1 MKSPVL
7 HGSENRVWCV
17 FCNCDIEELSSFF
30 AFGTAI
36 HHLASASHLK
46 NTKSFLW
53 KHGGKMD
60 KVDSLRILEADIV
73 KWEKKCRLLK
83 SDGANETTHG
93 PLNDI
98 HNDFNSKCSDFSS
111 VRDNQTLYMRSQFE
125 TVPCNANYLT
135 GTSNTYVRK
144 DSISIGGGVH
154 LDGEA
159 VNREIVNQGLNSLTK
174 ISIPLQQDGQGN
186 VHSGAPPPWFDH
198 LNAGLKSESRSSGSL
213 SKQGGKSKLNPNRV
227 GAAWA
232 EQRKIEMEMEK
243 RGEIVSRDVDPNWLP
258 NFGSVWQSGT
268 RKKSRKE
275 FESEEKKKSANNK
288 VDDSES
294 EASIRIQPYVSK
306 RMKKDR
312 GE

>member
-1 MKSPVL
+1 MDEVIVRCATSIIIKTVVTNTFPVVISRFHKKL
-7 HGSENRVWCV
+7 SNIRSYLKNPVPHGSENRVWCV
-17 FCNCDIEELSSFF
+17 FCNCDIEELPSFF

-60 KVDSLRILEADIV
+60 KVDSLRILEADVVKVFPMILFIV
-73 KWEKKCRLLK
+73 L
-83 SDGANETTHG
+83 
-93 PLNDI
+93 DI
-98 HNDFNSKCSDFSS
+98 LIFSS
-111 VRDNQTLYMRSQFE
+111 IFYIHDLQLFQCMLSCY
-125 TVPCNANYLT
+125 
-135 GTSNTYVRK
+135 
-144 DSISIGGGVH
+144 DVH

-159 VNREIVNQGLNSLTK
+159 VNREIVNQGLNNLTK
-174 ISIPLQQDGQGN
+174 ISIPLQQQDGQGN

-198 LNAGLKSESRSSGSL
+198 LNVGLKSESRSSGSL

-243 RGEIVSRDVDPNWLP
+243 KGEIVFRDVDPNWLP

-275 FESEEKKKSANNK
+275 FESEKKKKSTNYK
-288 VDDSES
+288 VGDSES
-294 EASIRIQPYVSK
+294 EASIKIQPYVGK

-312 GE
+312 DK